1 MAMLFII
8 MKQMML
14 LVSYLFLMVTNLFGS
29 AVPQPWLDLEGY
41 IVSISF
47 QSASGGKLLLV
58 PFQSAFL
65 PHLAWFLFSHHLL
78 MMHLG
83 GRLVFGFF

>member
-14 LVSYLFLMVTNLFGS
+14 LVSYLFIMGTNLFGS
-29 AVPQPWLDLEGY
+29 VVPQPWLDLEGY

-47 QSASGGKLLLV
+47 HAASGGKLFLV
-58 PFQSAFL
+58 PFQSVFFASSGVVPFQSAL
-65 PHLAWFLFSHHLL
+65 
-78 MMHLG
+78 HLG
-83 GRLVFGFF
+83 GRLVFCSF